1 VRAFVWLALSSSSC
15 SSFLS
20 ISRRHPRSM
29 CSLEVGGGDKNCASS
44 PDGGKRQN
52 MADGSCD
59 GARAACGE
67 GKRRCWG
74 TRRFGVTR
82 RGVWLGWRGGDA
94 AATTKNWQCPLMA
107 CRYPPSWEPH
117 EEGTMSTTA
126 SLLSV

>member
-1 VRAFVWLALSSSSC
+1 VSAIEGESGLGRGRTGAGEGLFIGGGVAVVHAFVCPTPSCSSC

-59 GARAACGE
+59 GARAVLQ
-67 GKRRCWG
+67 RREE
-74 TRRFGVTR
+74 TVLGVQ
-82 RGVWLGWRGGDA
+82 GGLG
-94 AATTKNWQCPLMA
+94 
-107 CRYPPSWEPH
+107 
-117 EEGTMSTTA
+117 
-126 SLLSV
+126 